1 MLLTNIKNLI
11 LEMAFERERAES
23 KITELALPILN
34 HIIKLFKYV
43 DEYNYLKH
51 IDDIDNWLFN
61 IQRVLIKPRNK
72 RFKPEQYF
80 KFLFEEQIKS
90 PVDITNYINREL
102 RKYKELKQLNSDEEV
117 YEELVEIYRKISIDI
132 SNDQFEGITKYLY
145 EKI

>member
-132 SNDQFEGITKYLY
+132 SNDQFEGITKYLS
-145 EKI
+145 

>member
-11 LEMAFERERAES
+11 LEMAFERDRAES

-90 PVDITNYINREL
+90 PTDITNYINREL
-102 RKYKELKQLNSDEEV
+102 REYKELKQFNSDEEV
-117 YEELVEIYRKISIDI
+117 YIELVEIYKKISIDI
-132 SNDQFEGITKYLY
+132 SNDQFEGIAKYLL
-145 EKI
+145 